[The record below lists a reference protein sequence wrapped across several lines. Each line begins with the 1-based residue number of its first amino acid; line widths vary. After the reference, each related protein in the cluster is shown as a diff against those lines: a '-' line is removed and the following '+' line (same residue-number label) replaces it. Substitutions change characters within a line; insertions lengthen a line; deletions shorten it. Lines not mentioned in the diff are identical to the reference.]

1 MYKYKCYTYDIHLDI
16 RYVFD
21 KYIIKYIFLF
31 DFYLDKND
39 FHFRLLTE
47 KRYFYKQIVLH
58 F

>member
-39 FHFRLLTE
+39 FHFLLKIWRKDIFTN
-47 KRYFYKQIVLH
+47 K
-58 F
+58 